1 MHRLIGI
8 CDWTYANPF
17 CAGNYV
23 SPLMLFVRAFLRR
36 VMRALFVVLFLLF
49 TLLSGHPAVA
59 GHTVRPAGAPGFSF
73 LNFLHPHQP
82 TSRPAVGR
90 RSTYSAS
97 PSCLPSQLNAAL
109 ADVQARFGPV
119 VVISTHRP
127 GARIRRGRPSLHAS
141 CQAVDFKP
149 APGSYSRVAA
159 HLRRSWTGGLGTYS
173 SGHIHIDTGEN
184 YRWHTGSLRSKG
196 R

>member
-1 MHRLIGI
+1 
-8 CDWTYANPF
+8 
-17 CAGNYV
+17 
-23 SPLMLFVRAFLRR
+23 
-36 VMRALFVVLFLLF
+36 MRALFVVLFLSF

-59 GHTVRPAGAPGFSF
+59 GHKVSPFGTPGFSF

-82 TSRPAVGR
+82 TTSRPTLGR

-97 PSCLPSQLNAAL
+97 TSCLPGQLNAAF

-127 GARIRRGRPSLHAS
+127 GARIRGGRPSLHAS

-184 YRWHTGSLRSKG
+184 YRCHTGSLRRKG

>member
-1 MHRLIGI
+1 
-8 CDWTYANPF
+8 
-17 CAGNYV
+17 
-23 SPLMLFVRAFLRR
+23 
-36 VMRALFVVLFLLF
+36 MRALFVVLVLSF
-49 TLLSGHPAVA
+49 TLLSGLPAVA
-59 GHTVRPAGAPGFSF
+59 GHKVNSFGTPGFSF

-82 TSRPAVGR
+82 KPTSRPAVGR
-90 RSTYSAS
+90 RSTYSVS
-97 PSCLPSQLNAAL
+97 RSCLPSQLNAAL

-127 GARIRRGRPSLHAS
+127 GARIRGGRPSLHAS

-149 APGSYSRVAA
+149 APGTYNRVAA
-159 HLRRSWTGGLGTYS
+159 HLRKSWTGGLGTYS

-184 YRWHTGSLRSKG
+184 YRWHTGSLRRKG

>member
-1 MHRLIGI
+1 
-8 CDWTYANPF
+8 
-17 CAGNYV
+17 
-23 SPLMLFVRAFLRR
+23 
-36 VMRALFVVLFLLF
+36 MRALVGVSFLLC
-49 TLLSGHPAVA
+49 TLLSVHPAVA
-59 GHTVRPAGAPGFSF
+59 GHSVSPFGAPGYSF
-73 LNFLHPHQP
+73 LNFLQPDQP

-97 PSCLPSQLNAAL
+97 TSCLPSQLNVAL

-127 GARIRRGRPSLHAS
+127 GARIRSGRPSLHAS

-149 APGSYSRVAA
+149 APGTYNRVAA
-159 HLRRSWTGGLGTYS
+159 HLRGTWSGGLGTYL

-184 YRWHTGSLRSKG
+184 YRWHSGSLRSKG

>member
-1 MHRLIGI
+1 
-8 CDWTYANPF
+8 
-17 CAGNYV
+17 
-23 SPLMLFVRAFLRR
+23 
-36 VMRALFVVLFLLF
+36 MRALIVVLFLLF

-59 GHTVRPAGAPGFSF
+59 GHKVSPFGTPGFSF
-73 LNFLHPHQP
+73 LNFLHRHQS

-97 PSCLPSQLNAAL
+97 TSCLPSQLNVAL

-127 GARIRRGRPSLHAS
+127 GARIRSGRPSLHAS

-149 APGSYSRVAA
+149 APGTYNRVAA
-159 HLRRSWTGGLGTYS
+159 HLRGTWSGGLGTYL
-173 SGHIHIDTGEN
+173 SGHIHIDTGDN
-184 YRWHTGSLRSKG
+184 YRWHSGSLRSKG